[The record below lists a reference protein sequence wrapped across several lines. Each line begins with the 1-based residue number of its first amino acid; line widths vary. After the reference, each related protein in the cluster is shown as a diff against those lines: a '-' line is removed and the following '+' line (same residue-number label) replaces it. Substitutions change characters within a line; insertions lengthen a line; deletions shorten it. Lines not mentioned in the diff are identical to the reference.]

1 MTRLEGKV
9 CLVTGSGRGV
19 GRFLAE
25 TFAAAGAALA
35 LTARTKDQLD
45 EVAVELLR
53 SHGTET
59 IVEAADVA
67 SGGAMSGFAERVRDR
82 FGKVDVIVNNAAVI
96 GPVGELT
103 SINQED
109 WRSAILTNV
118 AGVAQTVAAFV
129 PLMPEG
135 GRVINLS
142 GAGVGGPKM
151 PPRVSAYTASK
162 AAVASLTE
170 TLAAELAEKGI
181 TVNAV
186 APGRQST
193 SFMQPVIDAGA
204 AGAGDELFQSALDAS
219 DSADNQAA
227 LADLVLYLVG
237 TQADWVT
244 GRLLSARWDTPGAL
258 EARRPVG
265 MSSSLYRLR
274 RVDDD
279 MFVEQRR

>member
-1 MTRLEGKV
+1 MTRLQGRV

-25 TFAAAGAALA
+25 TFASEGAALA

-45 EVAVELLR
+45 EVAAELR
-53 SHGTET
+53 RAHGTQT
-59 IVEAADVA
+59 LVEATDVA
-67 SGGAMSGFAERVRDR
+67 AKGAMSGFAERVRDR

-109 WRSAILTNV
+109 WRSAILTNL

-129 PLMPEG
+129 PLMPAG

-170 TLAAELAEKGI
+170 TLAAELGDKGI

-193 SFMQPVIDAGA
+193 GFMQPVIDAGA
-204 AGAGDELFQSALDAS
+204 AGAGDELFQSALNAS

-237 TQADWVT
+237 AQADWVT
-244 GRLLSARWDTPGAL
+244 GRLLSARWDTPAAL
-258 EARRPVG
+258 EARRPDG
-265 MSSSLYRLR
+265 MSASLYRLR